1 MVKKIFRST
10 LFSNFLILLLSLLL
24 IVGAVYRYFNQLQME
39 QLQTQT
45 ALAAQGLSV
54 EGRDFFE
61 GLKTSN
67 TRITWVDN
75 TGKVLYDTES
85 DATKMENHGD
95 REEIAEAIASGYGE
109 SVRYSSTLTQK
120 SLYVAQRL
128 VNGTVVRL
136 SVTQHSILLLLFGLF
151 QPLLLVLLIMLA
163 LSIWIARYTAHR
175 LVAPLNQ
182 LDLDSPLE
190 NVVYGEI
197 SPLLRRI
204 DHQQKELASQEQLL
218 TQKKGEFD
226 TIISKIREGMVLLDN
241 QRRIISINPAAQQL
255 LQADNGSVGRDMLE
269 VVRDLQLNKLMEAG
283 LTGVKG
289 EGVLTVEG
297 MTYKALVR
305 PILSDNQVTGLA
317 LLFFDITEQ
326 WQAEQMRR
334 EFTANVSHELKTPLH
349 IISGYSEML
358 HNQVVSEAD
367 VQQFAHKIHSE
378 SQRMVQLVE
387 DIINLSL
394 LDESP
399 QISMEKLDI
408 YQLATE
414 SLESLSGKASQKQVA
429 LHLKG
434 SSCFVKGNHALL
446 SSVIYNLCDNAI
458 TYNQPKGDVY
468 VTVTGK
474 DNKVLLEVKDT
485 GIGIPKEEQER
496 IFERFYRV
504 DKSRSKKV
512 GGTGLGLSIV
522 KHALKCHGASIEVS
536 SQMGKGT
543 SMIVTFP
550 SLTDSEA

>member
-1 MVKKIFRST
+1 M
-10 LFSNFLILLLSLLL
+10 
-24 IVGAVYRYFNQLQME
+24 
-39 QLQTQT
+39 
-45 ALAAQGLSV
+45 
-54 EGRDFFE
+54 
-61 GLKTSN
+61 
-67 TRITWVDN
+67 
-75 TGKVLYDTES
+75 
-85 DATKMENHGD
+85 
-95 REEIAEAIASGYGE
+95 
-109 SVRYSSTLTQK
+109 
-120 SLYVAQRL
+120 
-128 VNGTVVRL
+128 
-136 SVTQHSILLLLFGLF
+136 
-151 QPLLLVLLIMLA
+151 
-163 LSIWIARYTAHR
+163 
-175 LVAPLNQ
+175 
-182 LDLDSPLE
+182 
-190 NVVYGEI
+190 
-197 SPLLRRI
+197 
-204 DHQQKELASQEQLL
+204 
-218 TQKKGEFD
+218 
-226 TIISKIREGMVLLDN
+226 
-241 QRRIISINPAAQQL
+241 NPAAQQL
-255 LQADNGSVGRDMLE
+255 LQADNESVGRDMLE

-536 SQMGKGT
+536 SQIGQGT